1 MSERSIVLALL
12 RRIEQEAQRRNATR
26 VRKVRVRIGEISGVD
41 PDLLAAA
48 FAAGAERTVCHG
60 AELEVSRV
68 AARWICPSCGVDIA
82 RGGPLSCARCGAPA
96 LLREGNEMEI
106 EQIDMEVAS

>member
-12 RRIEQEAQRRNATR
+12 GRIEREAQRRNATR
-26 VRKVRVRIGEISGVD
+26 VRRVKVRIGEMSGVD
-41 PDLLAAA
+41 ADLLAAA

-60 AELEVSRV
+60 AELQVHRV
-68 AARWICPSCGVDIA
+68 PARWICPRCGIDIP
-82 RGGPLSCARCGAPA
+82 RGAALRCDRCGAPA

-106 EQIDMEVAS
+106 EQIDVEVAR